1 MSLDVLTVAAAFIS
15 FGIFLLVHVITFR
28 WLHPEQLLR
37 SLVIT
42 VAAIAGLPLV
52 MMAALFFLKAGNF
65 PWQAWGCASLL
76 AMMINGLLCFVY
88 VLCVFG
94 PYETSVRMRLLREIA
109 QGKEKGVSHQDL
121 LARYNEQVMVE
132 VRLQRLLGSGDIIEK
147 DGLYRIGRSRNFF
160 FIFDAIAGVLKKWI
174 GR

>member
-15 FGIFLLVHVITFR
+15 FGIFLLVHVVTFR
-28 WLHPEQLLR
+28 WLRPEQLLR
-37 SLVIT
+37 SLVII
-42 VAAIAGLPLV
+42 VGAIAGLPLV
-52 MMAALFFLKAGNF
+52 MIAPLFLKTGNL

-109 QGKEKGVSHQDL
+109 QGKEKGISRQDL
-121 LARYNEQVMVE
+121 LARYNEQVIVD

-147 DGLYRIGRSRNFF
+147 DGLYRWPKPEFF
-160 FIFDAIAGVLKKWI
+160 LYL
-174 GR
+174 